1 MDGAEERIEDQRG
14 EADSSLGI
22 GLAAGQ
28 GGRQTTPIDGNDAGL
43 LGAFRIHALV
53 RALGIRP
60 TKKLG
65 QNFMVD
71 PGTVRRIVSLAG
83 VTADS
88 RVLEVGPGL
97 GSLTLGLLETGA
109 LVTAV
114 EIDPCLAEQLPK
126 TVAAL
131 QPEHAMN
138 FSLVPNDALKVTATD
153 LAAAALDAD
162 NPDRPFLL
170 VSNLPYNAAVPI
182 LLTLLEKC
190 RGLRSAV
197 VLVQD
202 EVADRLSASPGSKS
216 YGVPSVKLAWYGEAF
231 KAGKVARSVF
241 WPVPNVDSALV
252 AFVRREAPL
261 GDNGLRRRTFR
272 LVDAAFGQR
281 RKTLR
286 AALKG
291 LASVDDIAAVGIDPT
306 LRGEKLAVDDFVRL
320 AKACP
325 ADAE

>member
-1 MDGAEERIEDQRG
+1 
-14 EADSSLGI
+14 
-22 GLAAGQ
+22 
-28 GGRQTTPIDGNDAGL
+28 
-43 LGAFRIHALV
+43 
-53 RALGIRP
+53 
-60 TKKLG
+60 
-65 QNFMVD
+65 MVD

-138 FSLVPNDALKVTATD
+138 FSLVLNDALKVTATD
-153 LAAAALDAD
+153 LAAAVLDAD

-202 EVADRLSASPGSKS
+202 EVADRLSAAPGSKS

-291 LASVDDIAAVGIDPT
+291 LASVDDIAAAGIDPT

>member
-1 MDGAEERIEDQRG
+1 MDGAEERIEDQCG
-14 EADSSLGI
+14 EEDSSLNI

-28 GGRQTTPIDGNDAGL
+28 GGRRTTPIDGNDAGL
-43 LGAFRIHALV
+43 LGAVRIHALAK
-53 RALGIRP
+53 ALEIRP

-65 QNFMVD
+65 QNFMVN
-71 PGTVRRIVSLAG
+71 PSTVRRIVSLAG
-83 VTADS
+83 VTTAS

-114 EIDPCLAEQLPK
+114 EIDPRLAEQLPK

-138 FSLVPNDALKVTATD
+138 FSLVLNDVLKITATD
-153 LAAAALDAD
+153 LAAAGLDAD
-162 NPDRPFLL
+162 NPDHPFFL
-170 VSNLPYNAAVPI
+170 VSNLPYNVAVPI

-197 VLVQD
+197 ILVQD
-202 EVADRLSASPGSKS
+202 EVADRLSAAPGSKS
-216 YGVPSVKLAWYGEAF
+216 YGVPSVKLAWYGKAF

-252 AFVRREAPL
+252 MFMRRDTPL
-261 GDNGLRRRTFR
+261 GDDDLHRRTFQ
-272 LVDAAFGQR
+272 LVDAAFSQR

-291 LASVDDIAAVGIDPT
+291 LISADAIAAAGIDPT
-306 LRGEKLAVDDFVRL
+306 LRGEKLTVDDFVRL
-320 AKACP
+320 AKACLTN
-325 ADAE
+325 AE

>member
-1 MDGAEERIEDQRG
+1 
-14 EADSSLGI
+14 
-22 GLAAGQ
+22 
-28 GGRQTTPIDGNDAGL
+28 
-43 LGAFRIHALV
+43 
-53 RALGIRP
+53 
-60 TKKLG
+60 
-65 QNFMVD
+65 
-71 PGTVRRIVSLAG
+71 
-83 VTADS
+83 VTAAS

-138 FSLVPNDALKVTATD
+138 FSLVLNDALKVTATD
-153 LAAAALDAD
+153 LAAAVLDAD

-202 EVADRLSASPGSKS
+202 EVADRLSAASGSKC
-216 YGVPSVKLAWYGEAF
+216 YGVPSVKLAWYGKAF

-261 GDNGLRRRTFR
+261 GDNDLRRRTFR

-291 LASVDDIAAVGIDPT
+291 LISADAIAAAGIDPT
-306 LRGEKLAVDDFVRL
+306 LRGEKLTVDDFVRL
-320 AKACP
+320 AKACQTN
-325 ADAE
+325 AE